1 MFGLF
6 KEQQGGQCG
15 CSRVSEIK
23 CIDEVRLLFWV
34 RPEAIGQFIT
44 EE

>member
-23 CIDEVRLLFWV
+23 CRDEVRLLFWV

>member
-1 MFGLF
+1 MLIMF

-15 CSRVSEIK
+15 CSRVREAK
-23 CIDEVRLLFWV
+23 CVDEVRLLFWV
-34 RPEAIGQFIT
+34 RPKGIGQFEA